1 MLHTLRIQNY
11 ALIDRVEVEFHDG
24 FNVLTGETGA
34 GKSIVVGALNLV
46 LGARVSGDV
55 LRENTAPAK
64 IDALFRIEDPS
75 PRLRQLLET
84 HSLDLEDHEL
94 LLSRVLSADGR
105 SKAYAAGNLVT
116 LAVLAAIGDELVDL
130 HGQHEHQSLLKTD
143 RQRDLLDAF
152 AGSETGAARVAALVR
167 DLRALEKTIQELES
181 DDREGARRLEF
192 LRFETREI
200 GQAGLS
206 AGEEDELG
214 GRRNLIANAEKI
226 FTLASSAHRMLF
238 ENDEG
243 LPALD
248 ALAAAVRDLEAL
260 ADIDGRFAPLARQI
274 EDARNDVQAVADEVR
289 EYTQEVE
296 YDPRELD
303 AVNTRL
309 TLIRDLRRKYG
320 ETVEEILAYRDKAL
334 AEIDAFENRDKRLA
348 ELTEERRR
356 LEAEANGGARV
367 LSKKRRAGARR
378 LDKSVTASLQELGM
392 KGGAF
397 RTHFEPIALSPD
409 GIDKVEFYLAANPG
423 EKPKPLKQVAS
434 GGEISRIM
442 LALKAV
448 SARADRIPTL
458 VFDEI
463 DAGVGGTV
471 ANKVVEKLCGLA
483 QSHQTICITHL
494 PQIAAAAGTHY
505 HVSKTTEKGRTA
517 TGVALVEDRSR
528 VEEVARL
535 LDGSLSEVSLDHART
550 LLAGHP

>member
-471 ANKVVEKLCGLA
+471 ANKVVEKLRGLA
-483 QSHQTICITHL
+483 RSHQTICITHL

-505 HVSKTTEKGRTA
+505 HVSKTTKKGRTA